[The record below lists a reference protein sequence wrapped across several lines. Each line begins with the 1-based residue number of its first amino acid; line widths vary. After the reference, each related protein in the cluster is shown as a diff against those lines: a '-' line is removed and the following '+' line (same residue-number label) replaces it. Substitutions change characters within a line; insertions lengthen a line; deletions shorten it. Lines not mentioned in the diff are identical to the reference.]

1 MARPPPVM
9 PLLVSGDP
17 HSRVPQYPTPNHCRY
32 IVASLPPPW
41 CPPRAPPSPLHIYS
55 FTSWLVTPPP
65 SPLYSHSVAHLSW
78 TRLPPTT
85 NIAWTTP
92 NMLELLQIQPRL
104 GCATKGKSIPRFYYL
119 VGKSSYDAF
128 IWLLWDALV
137 YNVVAYLYQKLLTFI
152 HITNPRHERKML
164 GIHPYFPTV
173 RLVVSSTHRFVH
185 NCWLVFIIYHI
196 NKNKSQTHTY
206 IFWWM
211 IFLFTWDFDVHSL
224 FTPNMA
230 L

>member
-1 MARPPPVM
+1 M
-9 PLLVSGDP
+9 
-17 HSRVPQYPTPNHCRY
+17 
-32 IVASLPPPW
+32 
-41 CPPRAPPSPLHIYS
+41 
-55 FTSWLVTPPP
+55 TPPP
-65 SPLYSHSVAHLSW
+65 SPLYSHSVAHLLW
-78 TRLPPTT
+78 THLPPTS

-128 IWLLWDALV
+128 IWLLWDSLV

-185 NCWLVFIIYHI
+185 NCWLLFIIFHI
-196 NKNKSQTHTY
+196 NKNECQTHTY
-206 IFWWM
+206 IY
-211 IFLFTWDFDVHSL
+211 FDGWSFFSREISMFIL
-224 FTPNMA
+224 YLPQIWPYNET
-230 L
+230 